1 MGTLCAARR
10 AAAFVRGDDVIHKLF
25 TELAYRYKDRA
36 GGYTRLLRTRIRVG
50 DAAPMAYI
58 EFVDRENELRQA
70 KPSAPQPPQRAP
82 LDPWTRDDAYKRKLQ
97 RIKVRSIGSPF
108 QFATAGRSSKWKLQ
122 SFKFI
127 SILFM
132 LAAFYTIFSSPTSC
146 RQKAG
151 TTSHTWISGGP
162 DPRYVSDL
170 ETNWEEVSKT
180 LHHLLRS
187 DQIKAVGLL
196 NFDNDE
202 IRQWRQLIPNAD
214 HTVLHLDYADT
225 NLTWESLYPE
235 WIDEEQYVELP
246 KCPTLPT
253 PQLPERRPDLV
264 AVKLPCC
271 DEENWS
277 RDVAR
282 LHLQMAAASL
292 AASCKGLYP
301 VHVLFVTRWFPIPN
315 LFSCKDAIASG
326 RDTWL
331 YRPNLSELREK
342 LRLPIGSCELALPLL
357 GIEDEFPE
365 KQQQR
370 EAYATILHSASLYV
384 CGAIVAARSIRA
396 SGSTRDLVILVDDS
410 ITPAERS
417 ALSSAG
423 WLVRTIARIR
433 NPHAEPESYN
443 EWNYSKF
450 RLWQLT
456 DYHKI
461 IFIDADLLVLRN
473 IDFLFRLPEISA
485 TGNDGPLFN
494 SGVMVL
500 QPSNCTFSLL
510 TAHMADIESY
520 NGGDQ
525 GYLNGVFTWW
535 HRVPRRVNFL
545 KHLWVGDDGPA
556 RQRKARLLG
565 ADPPELYVVH
575 YLGNKPWA
583 CFRDYDCNWNVGIL
597 REFASDE
604 AHERWWRVHD
614 EMEEGLR
621 EHCLLRTKQKA
632 QLMWERREAEK
643 GNYSDGHWRLPI
655 KDPRLRRCIDQDCSW
670 QGKLRHWESKGP
682 PHAAAIAFPGT
693 KKKRPLTIL

>member
-1 MGTLCAARR
+1 M
-10 AAAFVRGDDVIHKLF
+10 
-25 TELAYRYKDRA
+25 
-36 GGYTRLLRTRIRVG
+36 RTMKSWDSG
-50 DAAPMAYI
+50 
-58 EFVDRENELRQA
+58 
-70 KPSAPQPPQRAP
+70 
-82 LDPWTRDDAYKRKLQ
+82 DDAYKRKLQ
-97 RIKVRSIGSPF
+97 RIKARSMWSPF

-127 SILFM
+127 SILFI
-132 LAAFYTIFSSPTSC
+132 LAAFYTIFSSPISC

-162 DPRYVSDL
+162 DPRYVSNL
-170 ETNWEEVSKT
+170 QTNWEEVSES
-180 LHHLLRS
+180 LNHLLRN

-196 NFDNDE
+196 NFGKDE

-235 WIDEEQYVELP
+235 WIDEEQYAELP
-246 KCPTLPT
+246 KCPSLPT
-253 PQLPERRPDLV
+253 PRPPERRLDLV

-282 LHLQMAAASL
+282 LHLQMAASSL

-315 LFSCKDAIASG
+315 LFTCKDVVARG

-331 YRPNLSELREK
+331 YKPNLSELREK

-365 KQQQR
+365 KQQR

-384 CGAIVAARSIRA
+384 CGAIVAARSIRS
-396 SGSTRDLVILVDDS
+396 SGSTRDLVILVDNS
-410 ITPAERS
+410 ITPTQRS

-433 NPHAEPESYN
+433 NPHAEPDSYN

-461 IFIDADLLVLRN
+461 IFIDSDLLILRN

-494 SGVMVL
+494 SGVM
-500 QPSNCTFSLL
+500 
-510 TAHMADIESY
+510 
-520 NGGDQ
+520 
-525 GYLNGVFTWW
+525 
-535 HRVPRRVNFL
+535 
-545 KHLWVGDDGPA
+545 HLWAGDDGPA
-556 RQRKARLLG
+556 RERKARLLG

-583 CFRDYDCNWNVGIL
+583 CFRDYDCNWNVGIM

-621 EHCLLRTKQKA
+621 EHCLLGTKQKA

-643 GNYSDGHWRLPI
+643 GNYSDGHWRVPI

-682 PHAAAIAFPGT
+682 PHAAAIAFPGA